1 MRAIYVSILV
11 LVLALGAAFSAA
23 PAPASAHVYYTVR
36 NGDTL
41 YDISRQYGVSVGVLS
56 AANCLRGDL
65 IVPNQVLVIPEHVL
79 RYTRGNICQEE
90 LALLARIIHAEA
102 RGESFAGQVA
112 VGAVVMNRLASP
124 DFPKDL
130 RSVIFQR
137 NANVFQFSP
146 VGDGS
151 IALTPDEQAFR
162 AARQALRGIDPTQGA
177 LFFYNPKLADD
188 TWIRTLPVITTI
200 GNHVFATKI

>member
-1 MRAIYVSILV
+1 
-11 LVLALGAAFSAA
+11 
-23 PAPASAHVYYTVR
+23 
-36 NGDTL
+36 
-41 YDISRQYGVSVGVLS
+41 
-56 AANCLRGDL
+56 
-65 IVPNQVLVIPEHVL
+65 
-79 RYTRGNICQEE
+79 
-90 LALLARIIHAEA
+90 
-102 RGESFAGQVA
+102 
-112 VGAVVMNRLASP
+112 
-124 DFPKDL
+124 
-130 RSVIFQR
+130 VIFQR

-200 GNHVFATKI
+200 GNHVFAAKI